1 VVAALQNRS
10 LRGLGLLTRVLLLL
24 SLEPCELLDPRL
36 AAASTAAAAA
46 AVTAALV
53 LLLLLLLLLLLI
65 LLLLLGEL
73 RWLRVGG
80 FECDL
85 FEDFEELAELMAEL
99 EDEASEA
106 RGMCQ

>member
-1 VVAALQNRS
+1 VVEALQNRS

-53 LLLLLLLLLLLI
+53 LLLLLLLLLI

>member
-53 LLLLLLLLLLLI
+53 LLLLLLLLLLI

>member
-53 LLLLLLLLLLLI
+53 LLLLLLLLLI

>member
-1 VVAALQNRS
+1 VVEALQNRS

-53 LLLLLLLLLLLI
+53 LLLLLLLLLLI

>member
-53 LLLLLLLLLLLI
+53 LLLLLLLLI

-73 RWLRVGG
+73 RWLKVGG